1 MINSLKSKYYNYIIL
16 MWYFICHF
24 FPINLYF
31 WIVFF
36 YIMIAKEI
44 SKINFFFSISLNFKI
59 FFLNCRN
66 DFVSRWFL
74 FFSFIKDSLRGSKLL
89 KVHFEGFTA
98 RFPKSRSRQN
108 GSRWYAMKSQSL
120 EGLREQS
127 CGTTIDRMNRYCYD
141 RYSMNIVFCIEKIT
155 FKLCE
160 EIFIRFID
168 CKMFMIDHILYAWKF
183 YC

>member
-16 MWYFICHF
+16 IWCFICHF
-24 FPINLYF
+24 FPTNLYF

-74 FFSFIKDSLRGSKLL
+74 FFSFIKDSLRGSKLP

-98 RFPKSRSRQN
+98 RFPKSKVPSKWITMICNEIAISRRTKRAIVRNHDRSN
-108 GSRWYAMKSQSL
+108 ESL
-120 EGLREQS
+120 L
-127 CGTTIDRMNRYCYD
+127 
-141 RYSMNIVFCIEKIT
+141 
-155 FKLCE
+155 L
-160 EIFIRFID
+160 
-168 CKMFMIDHILYAWKF
+168 W
-183 YC
+183 